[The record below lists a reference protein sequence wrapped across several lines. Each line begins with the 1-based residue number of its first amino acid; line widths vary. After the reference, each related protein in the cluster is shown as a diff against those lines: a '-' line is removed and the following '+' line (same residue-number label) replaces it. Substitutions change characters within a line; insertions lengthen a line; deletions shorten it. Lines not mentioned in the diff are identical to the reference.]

1 VDQVVVEN
9 GIRPNEELYYA
20 LKQDSCNKG
29 QLDNEALFEAAPQ
42 PVLALSDEEKQG
54 NMILWRL
61 GDCVS
66 QRNTH
71 AAIYDALRLCK
82 DL

>member
-1 VDQVVVEN
+1 V
-9 GIRPNEELYYA
+9 
-20 LKQDSCNKG
+20 
-29 QLDNEALFEAAPQ
+29 EALFDIRPQ
-42 PVLALSDEEKQG
+42 PVLAQAGSG
-54 NMILWRL
+54 MILWRL

-66 QRNTH
+66 QRNVH